1 MNTHLVLLLAYSVG
15 LVALGASIGKLVRG
29 PRDFFV
35 AGRALPGPLLFATML
50 AANIGAGSTVGAAG
64 LGYRQGLSAW
74 WWNGSAGI
82 GSLLLAWWIGP
93 RIWREAKRR
102 EYLTVGDFIEGH
114 YGGGARALTSA
125 LLWAGTLVILA
136 AQLIGVASI
145 LHVVAG
151 VPRAAGAALGGV
163 VIVSYFAAGGLLSSA
178 WVNVAQLVVLLAG
191 FLVAT
196 PLAVA
201 AAGGPSVLAH
211 SPSLPGGFLSFTGPH
226 GSAVLL
232 LALLGPAFMVSPG
245 LLQKVFGAVDARAV
259 KIGVASNG
267 LALMCFGFIP
277 PILGMVA
284 RVLHPALAS
293 PDLALPT
300 VLVHHL
306 PPAAGS
312 LALAAVFSAEVSSAD
327 AVLFMLATSLS
338 QDLYRRFLRP
348 HATDRQVLAV
358 ARAAAVCGGIAGIG
372 LAVMIP
378 TVIGALTVFYGLLTV
393 VLFVPIV
400 AGLHLRRAGA
410 PEALASVFA
419 GVTVLVATHLHTG
432 GATLAGWRPE
442 TLGLGTAGAAFGLV
456 LVARR
461 RGPHD

>member
-1 MNTHLVLLLAYSVG
+1 MKTHLVLLLAYSVG
-15 LVALGASIGKLVRG
+15 LVVLGAWVGRRVRG

-35 AGRALPGPLLFATML
+35 AGRALPAVLLFATML

-93 RIWREAKRR
+93 RIWQEAKRR
-102 EYLTVGDFIEGH
+102 EYLTVGDFIEAH
-114 YGGGARALTSA
+114 YGRSTRALTSA
-125 LLWAGTLVILA
+125 LLWLGTLVILA

-151 VPRAAGAALGGV
+151 VPRPVGAALGGV
-163 VIVSYFAAGGLLSSA
+163 VIVSYFVAGGLLSSA
-178 WVNVAQLVVLLAG
+178 WVNLAQLIVLLAG
-191 FLVAT
+191 FVVAT

-201 AAGGPSVLAH
+201 AAGA
-211 SPSLPGGFLSFTGPH
+211 
-226 GSAVLL
+226 L
-232 LALLGPAFMVSPG
+232 LAPAFMVSPG

-259 KIGVASNG
+259 RVGVTANAA
-267 LALMCFGFIP
+267 ALMCFGLLP

-284 RVLHPALAS
+284 RVLHPTLAS

-306 PPAAGS
+306 PPAVGS

-327 AVLFMLATSLS
+327 AVLFMLSTSLS

-348 HATDRQVLAV
+348 DASDQQVLSV
-358 ARAAAVCGGIAGIG
+358 ARTAAIGGGIAGIG
-372 LAVMIP
+372 LAAIIP
-378 TVIGALTVFYGLLTV
+378 TVIGALAIFYGLLTV
-393 VLFVPIV
+393 VVFVPIV
-400 AGLHLRRAGA
+400 AALHLRRAGP
-410 PEALASVFA
+410 PEALASVLA

-432 GATLAGWRPE
+432 GAALAGWRPE
-442 TLGLGTAGAAFGLV
+442 TLGLATAGAAFALV
-456 LVARR
+456 LAMRWRR
-461 RGPHD
+461 PDD